1 MRLSSAQIF
10 QQGISSILAQ
20 QSKLQQTEQQLATG
34 RRILTPADDP
44 VGAVQVL
51 SITEDMKLI
60 DQYQRSGNI
69 AEGQLAQEETA
80 LADVGN
86 VLNRVRELV
95 VQANNASQSPESRRS
110 IGTEVAAKLDELQS
124 LANTRDASGEYIFA
138 GFQSRTEP
146 FSLQSGSYSYNGDNG
161 QRMLQLARSTQ
172 IAVRDSGFDVFVSVP
187 SGNGSFDIQ
196 PDVSNA
202 GTAVIG
208 ATSASGGYVKDTYNI
223 VFDQP
228 TPADPV
234 TYQVTGSASGV
245 VASGTYVSGDS
256 IDFAGASINLNGV
269 PADGDSFQ
277 VLSSPRQD
285 MFSTLQDAV
294 SHLNN
299 AASSP
304 SELAAFNN
312 GMSRALN
319 NIDGA
324 LGHVL
329 DLRADVGVRLNHVD
343 RQLDIN
349 DSFNLQL
356 EATLSEI
363 QDLDYAEAISRFNL
377 QLTTLEASQQAYIK
391 LQGLSLFNFL

>member
-10 QQGISSILAQ
+10 QQGISAILAQ
-20 QSKLQQTEQQLATG
+20 QSKLQHTEQQLATG

-44 VGAVQVL
+44 VAAVQVL
-51 SITEDMKLI
+51 SITEDMQLI

-69 AEGQLAQEETA
+69 AEGQLALEDTV

-95 VQANNASQSPESRRS
+95 VQANNASQSPETRRS
-110 IGTEVAAKLDELQS
+110 IGTEVAARIEELQS

-138 GFQSRTEP
+138 GFQSRSEP
-146 FSLQSGSYSYNGDNG
+146 FSLQNGSYSYNGDNG
-161 QRMLQLARSTQ
+161 QRMLQLAKSTQ

-196 PDVSNA
+196 AGAGNA
-202 GTAVIG
+202 GTAVVG
-208 ATSASGGYVKDTYNI
+208 STSAGAGFVKDTYNI

-234 TYQVTGSASGV
+234 TYQVTDSAAAV
-245 VASGTYVSGDS
+245 VASGTYVPGDNL
-256 IDFAGASINLNGV
+256 DFAGASIRFNGA

-277 VLSSPRQD
+277 LQSSTRQD
-285 MFSTLQDAV
+285 MFSTLQDVV
-294 SHLNN
+294 SHLNG
-299 AASSP
+299 AGSSP
-304 SELAAFNN
+304 TELAAFNN
-312 GMSRALN
+312 GMGRALN

-356 EATLSEI
+356 ETTLSEI